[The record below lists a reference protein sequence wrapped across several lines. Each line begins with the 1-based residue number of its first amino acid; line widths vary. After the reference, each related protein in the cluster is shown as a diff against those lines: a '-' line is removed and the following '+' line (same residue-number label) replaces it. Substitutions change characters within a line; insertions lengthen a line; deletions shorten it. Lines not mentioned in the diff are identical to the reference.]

1 MKPITRITVDA
12 PGKNAMSSEVMT
24 ALTAEIETAGGAPLL
39 VVGAGDALSAGLD
52 LREVA
57 SLDIEGMR
65 AFLGRLERLMATL
78 YLYPG
83 PTAVAVNGHAIAG
96 GCILALC
103 CDYRVATTNPRAKIG
118 LNEVALGL
126 HFPPRIMAIIRGR
139 VPRRHLEQVLLS
151 AGLFDPAEACR
162 LGLVDEVAEDAEA
175 GARAWLEAVAGHS
188 AEAYAAVKRSIRGR
202 LHFDDD
208 EYDRFLD
215 EALPSWTSDAL
226 KARIRAML
234 GGS

>member
-24 ALTAEIETAGGAPLL
+24 ALTAQIEAAGDAPLL
-39 VVGAGDALSAGLD
+39 LSGAGDVFSAGLN

-57 SLDIEGMR
+57 SLDTEGMR
-65 AFLGRLERLMATL
+65 TFLGRLERLMEVL

-103 CDYRVATTNPRAKIG
+103 CDHRVAARDPRAKIG

-126 HFPPRIMAIIRGR
+126 HFPPRIMAIIRSR
-139 VPRRHLEQVLLS
+139 VPRQHLEQVLLY
-151 AGLFDPAEACR
+151 AGLFDPDEACR
-162 LGLVDEVAEDAEA
+162 LGLVDAVAEDAEA
-175 GARAWLEAVAGHS
+175 AAEAWLNAVAGHS
-188 AEAYAAVKRSIRGR
+188 AEAYAAVKRSIRDR
-202 LHFDDD
+202 LDFEEG

-215 EALPSWTSDAL
+215 EALPSWTSDTL

-234 GGS
+234 G